1 MSVAV
6 VNQDSRSLESHSL
19 LIFDIFLSW
28 IEPLQ
33 AESNPQLSLSELHP
47 STDYV

>member
-6 VNQDSRSLESHSL
+6 VNQDSRSLESQSL
-19 LIFDIFLSW
+19 NLRHFLSW

-33 AESNPQLSLSELHP
+33 AESNPQLSLSELRP